1 MSEPATLPAVTPE
14 TPSAGAP
21 RAIAIARLPEQG
33 MIMLRADLGAA
44 ATKKAVKA
52 AVGTAMPA
60 LRRIEAAGDRA
71 AAWMSP
77 DEVLL
82 LLPRAEVDAALAA
95 IAKALGTAHH
105 LAADVSDARAVFA
118 LSDGPVRAVLAK
130 LCPVD
135 LSPDRLPP
143 GEVRRTRL
151 AQIAC
156 AFWFDAA
163 GAATLVTFRS
173 VAQYAQDLL
182 ELSADP
188 AAVPPLPR

>member
-1 MSEPATLPAVTPE
+1 MSEAAIPLTA
-14 TPSAGAP
+14 SGP
-21 RAIAIARLPEQG
+21 RAIAIARVPDRD
-33 MIMLRADLGAA
+33 MIVLRADLGAA

-52 AVGTAMPA
+52 AVGTAVPA
-60 LRRIEAAGDRA
+60 LRRIETAADRA

-77 DEVLL
+77 DELL
-82 LLPRAEVDAALAA
+82 LMMPRAEVDAALAA
-95 IAKALGTAHH
+95 IAKAMGAAHH

-118 LSDGPVRAVLAK
+118 LSQGPVRAVLSK

-135 LSPDRLPP
+135 LAPDRLPA

-151 AQIAC
+151 AQVAC

-163 GAATLVTFRS
+163 GDATLVTFRS

-182 ELSADP
+182 TLSADP
-188 AAVPPLPR
+188 AEVPPLPREV